1 MNPGDV
7 EATAGVDMEC
17 EGEGKGILGEDSK
30 MLDRSGRR
38 GLTYRLAVA
47 DGLSSAFL
55 VLVPVGVEVAV
66 SMVWSSRNG
75 SRVKVCREGVSVE
88 VRGMEVD
95 IEVDVDPERSPA
107 RWPRWVCEGEEALG
121 VDARSAS
128 DPCDSVECRF
138 R

>member
-1 MNPGDV
+1 
-7 EATAGVDMEC
+7 
-17 EGEGKGILGEDSK
+17 

-47 DGLSSAFL
+47 DVLSSAVL
-55 VLVPVGVEVAV
+55 VLVPVVSD

-75 SRVKVCREGVSVE
+75 SRMKVCREGVSVE

-107 RWPRWVCEGEEALG
+107 L
-121 VDARSAS
+121 
-128 DPCDSVECRF
+128 
-138 R
+138 